1 MARGRAPR
9 RDEGRAGERGQG
21 GGVALFVEAA
31 VAVVRVEP
39 AATALRCLARG
50 AVRLEDERCAARR
63 QEPLLVRVWGRVR
76 SGSVDRVRVRVSGRG
91 QWSGSGLGSVV
102 RVSDQG
108 QG

>member
-1 MARGRAPR
+1 MGPRTR

-21 GGVALFVEAA
+21 GGVALFAEAA
-31 VAVVRVEP
+31 VTIVRVEP

-63 QEPLLVRVWGRVR
+63 QEPLLVRGR
-76 SGSVDRVRVRVSGRG
+76 GRVRVRVSG
-91 QWSGSGLGSVV
+91 
-102 RVSDQG
+102 QG